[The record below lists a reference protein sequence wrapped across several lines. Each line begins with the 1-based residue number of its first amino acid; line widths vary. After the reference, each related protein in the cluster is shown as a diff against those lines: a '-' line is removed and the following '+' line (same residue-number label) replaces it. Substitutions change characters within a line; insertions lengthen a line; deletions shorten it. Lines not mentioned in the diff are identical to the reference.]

1 LEKAYA
7 AWRTFQDTILAYAAA
22 LLLLGCTLLAL
33 VEVVRR
39 YVFGYSYEWQ
49 QDAVTFFTLSGVFL
63 YFSVAQRGGHHLAV
77 TLVPELLGVWKK
89 KRAVELVALVANVF
103 SFVFMA
109 AVAWW
114 GIPEVED
121 AIKYESRTESLAF
134 PMWPFLAALWV
145 GFFFMMVTYF
155 FQMYRNVQ
163 RLLGHEVLEEPEES
177 EEEQIKKAID

>member
-1 LEKAYA
+1 MEKAYA
-7 AWRTFQDTILAYAAA
+7 VWRAFQEKLLAPAAA

-39 YVFGYSYEWQ
+39 YIFGHSFEWQ

-63 YFSVAQRGGHHLAV
+63 YFAVAQRGGHHLAV
-77 TLVPELLGVWKK
+77 TLVPELLQVWKK
-89 KRAVELVALVANVF
+89 TRAVEAVMLVANAF

-109 AVAWW
+109 AVVWW

-121 AIKYESRTESLAF
+121 AVKYESRTESLAF
-134 PMWPFLAALWV
+134 PMWPFLAILWI
-145 GFFFMMVTYF
+145 GFIFMMITFF

-163 RLLGHEVLEEPEES
+163 RLLGHAVLEEPQES
-177 EEEQIKKAID
+177 EEEQLKKAID